1 MSKDLQ
7 PIPPSSLAVTPAN
20 VVNQTGEKNVHID
33 HVDNLEQK
41 TTVIQIVNQNGG
53 NRRPTTQTISTR
65 YYHLF
70 VMGGETFEQDYFIVP
85 ADRAIGGYWTSE
97 EVRQQHAALSDESIE
112 ELKTYPAL
120 FLPETDGY
128 YAKAGAEQYAH
139 FGLVTDIRVQD
150 NGIKI
155 KMHIIWSLPLQDIA
169 NIGFNLG
176 MKDMDKAIGEL
187 NRTHWA
193 IKRINLIEEF
203 KDAGISIFGIT

>member
-1 MSKDLQ
+1 MNKDLQ
-7 PIPPSSLAVTPAN
+7 PIPPSTLAVAHAN

-33 HVDNLEQK
+33 RVETLEQK
-41 TTVIQIVNQNGG
+41 TTVLQIVKPNGG
-53 NRRPTTQTISTR
+53 GRRPTTQTISTR

-70 VMGGETFEQDYFIVP
+70 VMGGETYEQDYFIVP
-85 ADRAIGGYWTSE
+85 ADRAMDTYWTSE
-97 EVRQQHAALSDESIE
+97 EVRQQHATLSDESIE

-120 FLPETDGY
+120 FLPESDGY

-139 FGLVTDIRVQD
+139 FGLITDIRVQD

-203 KDAGISIFGIT
+203 RDAGISILGIT